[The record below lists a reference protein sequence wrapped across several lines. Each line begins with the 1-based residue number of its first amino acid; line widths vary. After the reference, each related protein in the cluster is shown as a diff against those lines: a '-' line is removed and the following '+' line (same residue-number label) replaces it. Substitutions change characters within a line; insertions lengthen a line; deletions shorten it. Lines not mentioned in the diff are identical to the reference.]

1 MIDLYTWPT
10 PNGRKISIALEE
22 FAAPYEVHP
31 VNLQNDEQFAEH
43 FLAISPNNKIPAI
56 VDRDNGQSLMESG
69 AILLCLADK
78 FGRFWGA
85 DRWQTMQ
92 WLMLQMASIGPMLGQ
107 VHYFC
112 KYNAGK
118 APYAEERFRN
128 EALRLYGVLEAR
140 LATEEFLSGSYSI
153 ADMATWPWISR
164 YEWQQIDLTNFPNL
178 CRWYQQI
185 AEREAVQRG
194 YHVPAY
200 VNDIPMP

>member
-1 MIDLYTWPT
+1 
-10 PNGRKISIALEE
+10 
-22 FAAPYEVHP
+22 
-31 VNLQNDEQFAEH
+31 
-43 FLAISPNNKIPAI
+43 
-56 VDRDNGQSLMESG
+56 
-69 AILLCLADK
+69 
-78 FGRFWGA
+78 
-85 DRWQTMQ
+85 
-92 WLMLQMASIGPMLGQ
+92 MLGQ
-107 VHYFC
+107 VHYFS

-118 APYAEERFRN
+118 APYAEDRFFN

-140 LATEEFLSGSYSI
+140 LAKEEFLSGSYSI

-185 AEREAVQRG
+185 ADREAVQRG